1 MNYAQLAWSLA
12 EACNHCLNPAERCKI
27 YVALGSG
34 DTRTAISRLVMA
46 AAQQP
51 ITLSPEVALAL
62 RAWWA
67 AHDGSRAT
75 ANLSGVLIDLL
86 TSRTAPSA
94 PQTTASIGPKQG
106 YLPPNRTRAAEPV
119 RALG

>member
-1 MNYAQLAWSLA
+1 MNYEQLAWSLA
-12 EACNHCLNPAERCKI
+12 EACNHCLDPAERCNI

-46 AAQQP
+46 AARQP
-51 ITLSPEVALAL
+51 TTLSPEVAVAL

-75 ANLSGVLIDLL
+75 SNLSGVLIDLL
-86 TSRTAPSA
+86 TLRSAPST
-94 PQTTASIGPKQG
+94 PQATPSIGTQRE
-106 YLPPNRTRAAEPV
+106 YLPPSRTRAQEPV
-119 RALG
+119 EAIG